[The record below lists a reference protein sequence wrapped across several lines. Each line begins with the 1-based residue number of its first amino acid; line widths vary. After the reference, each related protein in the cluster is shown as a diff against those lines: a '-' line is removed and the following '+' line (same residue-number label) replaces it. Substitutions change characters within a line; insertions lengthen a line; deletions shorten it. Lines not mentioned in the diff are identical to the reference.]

1 MKLVA
6 GKSAELLALGAGFAA
21 ACLGAG
27 LTFAMIIRLQN
38 PFPDGVSLAKLG
50 EFIQG
55 GGMLACLVALVGC
68 LPYVVLRMGLSLLR
82 RRDLAS
88 FALAGAILGLGLI
101 VSHAVE
107 DPEGPSSLVDWLD
120 LRVLLASA
128 VGAVGGTLAWVAEG
142 QVRRLAKPAGG
153 AT

>member
-1 MKLVA
+1 MA

-27 LTFAMIIRLQN
+27 LTLAMIIRLQISG
-38 PFPDGVSLAKLG
+38 PDGVSLAKLG
-50 EFIQG
+50 EVIQG
-55 GGMLACLVALVGC
+55 GAVMAWIVALVGC
-68 LPYVVLRMGLSLLR
+68 LPYMFLRMGLSLLR

-88 FALAGAILGLGLI
+88 FALAGAILGFGLI
-101 VSHAVE
+101 VSRAVE
-107 DPEGPSSLVDWLD
+107 DPEGPRRLVDWLD